1 MSTARNPA
9 TATYSGIARYLSGR
23 SILLR
28 FHTVLLRTD
37 RSHCFEL
44 GRVEGWGGTGTAGF
58 RKTVLIPLH
67 SFLSAGG
74 LPGRPRPR
82 AARKGR
88 AAGRQSASQSAPRLG
103 GGDRRAVARGGDREG
118 SRGARR
124 VGIGGAPGR

>member
-28 FHTVLLRTD
+28 CHTVLLRTD
-37 RSHCFEL
+37 RSHGFDL
-44 GRVEGWGGTGTAGF
+44 GRVKGWGGTGTAGF

-74 LPGRPRPR
+74 LQGDLDPV
-82 AARKGR
+82 
-88 AAGRQSASQSAPRLG
+88 RLG
-103 GGDRRAVARGGDREG
+103 KAAWRGDGPFPGALRG
-118 SRGARR
+118 
-124 VGIGGAPGR
+124 